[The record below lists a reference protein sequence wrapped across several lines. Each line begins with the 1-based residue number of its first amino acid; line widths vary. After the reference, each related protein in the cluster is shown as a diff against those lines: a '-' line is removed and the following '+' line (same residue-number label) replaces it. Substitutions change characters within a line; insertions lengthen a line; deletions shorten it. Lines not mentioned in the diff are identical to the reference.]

1 MKINK
6 STKYGAIGVVIAAVV
21 SFVVSGVLAATSI
34 TVNTGNQVILGA
46 GAAFSTTCDE
56 TVTATPLTTFNTS
69 TGIYQLTTISVKDI
83 GDAFPAGVST
93 CIGKTL
99 NLAFLNNGTAYFA
112 SWPILA
118 NGASNEYHF
127 GNRSGGSSSSP
138 YYATSTFSALSA
150 QTLTSI
156 AVSIN

>member
-1 MKINK
+1 MSK
-6 STKYGAIGVVIAAVV
+6 STKYGAVGVVVVAVLA
-21 SFVVSGVLAATSI
+21 FIISGVLASTSI
-34 TVNTGNQVILGA
+34 TVNAGNKVTLGA
-46 GAAFSTTCDE
+46 GAAFATTCDE
-56 TVTATPLTTFNTS
+56 TVTATPLTTFNT
-69 TGIYQLTTISVKDI
+69 TNGTYELTTISIKDI

-99 NLAFLNNGTAYFA
+99 NLAFLSNSSAYYA

-138 YYATSTFSALSA
+138 YYATSTFGALA
-150 QTLTSI
+150 ATGLTSI